1 LTLGHGQV
9 NGLTSSQF
17 IRTNRKGHEM
27 GTADDMKKL
36 GEDIVASYDMRI
48 KALEELVK
56 DTHKMLKGFEREHK
70 ERADEHKEKAA
81 NLRTDLAKGE
91 DNRIKIFNAMMAET
105 QKAIEG
111 IEVEVKK
118 KLKEFSSAH
127 TAMSKEQKKELAQY
141 VHGMVKATEDLMSD
155 IQQRIKD
162 IRKRQKERKAEV
174 VDLKA
179 EAVDLLEGFKAES
192 EKMAANWQALTATMA
207 KRRKGHPAPPKFE
220 ARKKVTTTTV
230 EQILGEGKPKRKTAK
245 KRPAKKRPPKKEL
258 VDSFV

>member
-1 LTLGHGQV
+1 MQ
-9 NGLTSSQF
+9 
-17 IRTNRKGHEM
+17 
-27 GTADDMKKL
+27 TADDMKKL

-48 KALEELVK
+48 KAVGELVK

-70 ERADEHKEKAA
+70 ERAA
-81 NLRTDLAKGE
+81 NLGTDLAKGE
-91 DNRIKIFNAMMAET
+91 DSRLKGEDNRIKTFNAMMAET

-127 TAMSKEQKKELAQY
+127 TAISKEQKKELAQY

-207 KRRKGHPAPPKFE
+207 RRRKGHPAPPKFE

-245 KRPAKKRPPKKEL
+245 KRPSKKDL